1 MLCVGYRSNLTRCYL
16 QKDVYSAGVV
26 HLVRA
31 GISVLSLY
39 FGGGKNPALVE
50 EIAGEQLACWRCED
64 TRRCAV
70 AQRASASEFGACVE
84 VLAWN

>member
-39 FGGGKNPALVE
+39 FGGEKRTLP
-50 EIAGEQLACWRCED
+50 
-64 TRRCAV
+64 
-70 AQRASASEFGACVE
+70 
-84 VLAWN
+84 